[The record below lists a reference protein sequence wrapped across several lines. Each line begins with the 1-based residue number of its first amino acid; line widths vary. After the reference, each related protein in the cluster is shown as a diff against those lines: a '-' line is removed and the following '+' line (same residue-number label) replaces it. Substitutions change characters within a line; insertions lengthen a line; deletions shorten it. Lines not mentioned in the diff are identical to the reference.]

1 VILHWLFEENNMT
14 QKNNHPAQ
22 GYRVTVTIQDKSHA
36 LAETRGHELTLNVKK
51 GAGEAGFNA
60 AETLLAAL
68 GACIL
73 TNVNAIGGKMHLQI
87 DAARMEFDAARSD
100 EPPALTEIRYKLILK
115 SPEAPEKLAE
125 LHDLCVKW
133 GTVTNTVINGLTP
146 QGELVIE

>member
-1 VILHWLFEENNMT
+1 MT
-14 QKNNHPAQ
+14 HKNDHPTQ
-22 GYRVTVTIQDKSHA
+22 GYRVIVTRQDESHA
-36 LAETRGHELTLNVKK
+36 LAEARGHRLTLNVKK

-73 TNVNAIGGKMHLQI
+73 TNVNAIGEKMHLQI
-87 DAARMEFDAARSD
+87 DETRMEFDATRRD

-115 SPEAPEKLAE
+115 SPEPPEKLAE
-125 LHDLCVKW
+125 LHYLCVKW
-133 GTVTNTVINGLTP
+133 GTVTNTLINGLTP